1 MEDTSLLFVDSN
13 NRDTVLYPSGNS
25 YTLHLTTPIRNIT
38 KVDLICAKVPN
49 TSFNLQASS
58 NLVINGSSNVV
69 MLPGFYSTSSF
80 CSEFNNSNQTT
91 TKVNYSDAEGLFI
104 FYSSTLSS
112 VSASGQLANIIG
124 FTSQTAFAASSN
136 PAYTTSTVYSGMNL
150 IKSPRIVNLTT
161 NDYVWLDVEE
171 LRTPTSVDAKNIVNV
186 NQTSNNITYSTVTS
200 TVPPISAQTLPL
212 TLDVP
217 AQSGQTTIDL
227 PVDLYGASVTSGYV
241 CTGAFGAAPLKQVS
255 YGLPSLSLAG
265 FSTTCNKYGTFV
277 FAGQN
282 SSNYTTSI
290 CSSGD
295 GISWVRGD
303 TISHMY
309 GQSITSSP
317 LTGRFVM
324 VGSNSDLGVYPALT
338 NKAVYSDDGITWYS
352 VTLPLTQFWR
362 CVTCSPVT
370 GRFVAISAGYYSST
384 QGVYSDDGEHWYPM
398 SLPSSQLWNALSVNA
413 VGRFV
418 SLVQSS
424 NIGAY
429 SDDGQNW
436 IQITLPLSRIWYS
449 LICSPNGRWVGIAPY
464 TNQGIYSNNGRTWYP
479 MSLPSIKPWFPIT
492 CNSSGRFILCPYQS
506 SQGAYSDDGINWNPL
521 DVLLPT
527 LCMTCSPV
535 SGRFVSVWNN
545 GTYSDDGLTWKES
558 FPLPSTISPG
568 NYGFIVYNPIS
579 RVYITC
585 NDTYILYSKSYKN
598 WTPTYNIGN
607 IKWTAAACGTTGR
620 FVIFGVFDGVP
631 HGINVA
637 LYSDNGIKWN
647 EITLPTSQSW
657 SSVTCC
663 SHGAYSGRFVAIA
676 GNPQNYGIQVSTDTG
691 VYSDDGVHWTSMT
704 LNSSESWTS
713 IICSQTTGRFFAS
726 SIFKGAYSDDGVN
739 WTLIDSLNGV
749 LSSCPTGTYT
759 GRIVCISHTV
769 LTYSDNNGVNWVP
782 CTTTSV
788 DMDPVISVTCSPVSG
803 RFVAVGS
810 NKYGAY
816 SDDGDNWI
824 QMTLDTMN
832 RKWTSVICN
841 TDGQFIAVSKLYSGG
856 GEQSS
861 FVAVYSDDG
870 INWLPITTTATI
882 SYSLPFA
889 GYITGTNFTFTPTI
903 DSVTVDNTSSMKVG
917 DAVQGYP
924 DSKVTAISG
933 NTVTFQVATPQSFP
947 FIYIGSTFA
956 TYRSSNLSFQTYSS
970 STSSTSFAMI
980 PMDVPS
986 GYVKIFKENTDY
998 GVSVTYPSRIDK
1010 LSRVTVRWLDNYGQP
1025 ISFNTFDN
1033 NSFTLRIHSTR
1044 MVPEVER
1051 PLTLPAPVPL
1061 PKPQKMVAWISI
1073 AVLILGLLIITFM
1086 KNSIK

>member
-1 MEDTSLLFVDSN
+1 M
-13 NRDTVLYPSGNS
+13 
-25 YTLHLTTPIRNIT
+25 
-38 KVDLICAKVPN
+38 
-49 TSFNLQASS
+49 
-58 NLVINGSSNVV
+58 V

-91 TKVNYSDAEGLFI
+91 TKVNFSEAEGIFI
-104 FYSSTLSS
+104 FYSSTLSTIQ
-112 VSASGQLANIIG
+112 AYDQLANIIG

-136 PAYTTSTVYSGMNL
+136 PVYTTSTVYSGMNL

-200 TVPPISAQTLPL
+200 IVPLISAQTLPL

-217 AQSGQTTIDL
+217 SQSGQTTIDL
-227 PVDLYGASVTSGYV
+227 PVELYGASVTNGYI
-241 CTGAFGAAPLKQVS
+241 CTGAFGAAPLNQVS
-255 YGLPSLSLAG
+255 YGLPYLNYPA

-277 FAGQN
+277 FAAPN
-282 SSNYTTSI
+282 SANFTTTT
-290 CSSGD
+290 CSSSD
-295 GISWVRGD
+295 GISWIRGD
-303 TISHMY
+303 TISNIY
-309 GQSITSSP
+309 VQSITSSP

-324 VGSNSDLGVYPALT
+324 VGSNAESSFPTST

-352 VTLPLTQFWR
+352 VTLPLNQLWG

-370 GRFVAISAGYYSST
+370 GRFVAIYQSYFGGSN
-384 QGVYSDDGEHWYPM
+384 QGVYSDDGEHWYTM
-398 SLPSSQLWNALSVNA
+398 SLPSSQPWATISVNA

-418 SLVQSS
+418 SLVAS

-436 IQITLPLSRIWYS
+436 TQITLPSSQPWIS
-449 LICSPNGRWVGIAPY
+449 LICSPNGRWVGIAAR
-464 TNQGIYSNNGRTWYP
+464 TNQGIYSNNGRTWYT
-479 MSLPSIKPWFPIT
+479 MYLPSFDIWFPIT
-492 CNSSGRFILCPYQS
+492 CNSSGRFIIGTYHS
-506 SQGAYSDDGINWNPL
+506 SQGAYSDDGINWNSI
-521 DVLLPT
+521 DLLFQT
-527 LCMTCSPV
+527 VCMTCSPV
-535 SGRFVSVWNN
+535 SGRFVSLYHN
-545 GTYSDDGLTWKES
+545 GAYSDDGLTWKES
-558 FPLPSTISPG
+558 FPLPSTNDMG
-568 NYGFIVYNPIS
+568 NYYFIIYNPIS
-579 RVYITC
+579 RFYITC
-585 NDTYILYSKSYKN
+585 NDTNILYSKSYKN
-598 WTPTYNIGN
+598 WITTKNIETDN
-607 IKWTAAACGTTGR
+607 WSVAVCGTTGR
-620 FVIFGVFDGVP
+620 LVVFGLI
-631 HGINVA
+631 INLA
-637 LYSDNGIKWN
+637 FYSDDGQNWTQ
-647 EITLPTSQSW
+647 ITLPTGQAW
-657 SSVTCC
+657 SSATCC

-676 GNPQNYGIQVSTDTG
+676 GNILNYSEPLSATDTG
-691 VYSDDGVHWTSMT
+691 VYSDDGVNWTSMT
-704 LNSSESWTS
+704 LTSSQAWTS
-713 IICSQTTGRFFAS
+713 VICSQTTGRFVAS
-726 SIFKGAYSDDGVN
+726 STSKGAYSDDGVN
-739 WTLIDSLNGV
+739 WTLIDSLTGI

-759 GRIVCISHTV
+759 GRIVSVSHAS

-782 CTTTSV
+782 STTTIV

-803 RFVAVGS
+803 RFVAVGDG
-810 NKYGAY
+810 KYGAY

-824 QMTLDTMN
+824 QMTLYDGT
-832 RKWTSVICN
+832 WTSVICN
-841 TDGQFIAVSKLYSGG
+841 TDGQFIAVSAG
-856 GEQSS
+856 GEQSLL
-861 FVAVYSDDG
+861 VSDDG
-870 INWLPITTTATI
+870 INWLSIRTTATI
-882 SYSLPFA
+882 AYSQPFD
-889 GYITGTNFTFTPTI
+889 GYTAGTNFTFTPTI

-947 FIYIGSTFA
+947 FIYVGSTFA
-956 TYRSSNLSFQTYSS
+956 TYRSSGLSFQTYSS